1 MFKSYLIDLSFVFL
15 FLMLTTLF
23 RKITVNVMIVVK
35 VVVKF
40 QDYYK
45 LHLLLLTRKKN
56 RRLFCYKEEKVI
68 NLRIKHSFILCP

>member
-40 QDYYK
+40 LEY
-45 LHLLLLTRKKN
+45 LLQATPPSVDH
-56 RRLFCYKEEKVI
+56 EEKQPTV
-68 NLRIKHSFILCP
+68 LL